1 MSRGTQKLLK
11 YALYGMSTFWYG
23 TVFQLLL
30 KADFL
35 TESIVMMCILDV
47 ILGINSIWGI
57 HVIFEGPYN
66 KI

>member
-1 MSRGTQKLLK
+1 
-11 YALYGMSTFWYG
+11 MSTYWYG

-30 KADFL
+30 KTDFL